1 MVSEVKL
8 WSQYWITTLEMPE
21 DLPKRKEIL
30 VRRSDE
36 MKIASFTRIKL
47 ANKKKDKIK
56 TKIILLTIKPQ
67 RLF

>member
-1 MVSEVKL
+1 
-8 WSQYWITTLEMPE
+8 
-21 DLPKRKEIL
+21 
-30 VRRSDE
+30 